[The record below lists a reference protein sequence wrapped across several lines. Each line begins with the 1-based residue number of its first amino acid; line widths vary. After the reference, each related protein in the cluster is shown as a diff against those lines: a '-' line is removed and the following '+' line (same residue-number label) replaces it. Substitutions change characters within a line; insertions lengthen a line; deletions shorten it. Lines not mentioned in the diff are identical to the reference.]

1 MAIRLSYRNR
11 NIHCLSTD
19 NSQKEE
25 GTMAQNQA
33 IQDIVRKMTL
43 QILENGDLDGKGA
56 DAYTLS
62 IDLKLDRANVSR
74 TLNNLWKDGALIK
87 CQGKPTLFLDRKTIT
102 QHYPGYFI
110 PQTIAK
116 GEKLTSLLQSSEN
129 KEQQESV
136 TSLEQLTGAS
146 TSLKEAILSAKAAV
160 TYPPYGLHTL
170 LHGSIGV
177 GKGKFAYG
185 MYQYK
190 KSTCTDGE
198 PIPFVTVSC
207 HNFSDNPKLFSQQLL
222 GLARDVVSNK
232 ARRGFLDTARGGILF
247 LDEIEYLSPVSLDLL
262 ASILTR
268 SSYNRI
274 GDTVTRQ
281 VRCMVVASTTCQ
293 RDDDA
298 IRVLVETLPVAIH
311 IPDLEDR
318 GIYEKIELILKLFAE
333 EAHTIRLPVKLSRDV
348 LSVMAAIRYEKN
360 IIQLA
365 GEVKSACSRAY
376 LDSLTNRYQTVY
388 IHIYHLS
395 RELLAFQGCSSEQKD
410 NIRHILEDVPDNY
423 IELDSNG
430 TSKYMEY
437 RHSSQTIPSSESQRL
452 LAQRLEMDIDSI
464 ENIYQSVVD
473 HISNLS
479 SFTDTEL
486 YKIKRDIYPIV
497 LQIVVAQLQKRG
509 RFEDSRKH
517 IHLLYGILLHITNF
531 LKRSQASDQSSE
543 SDIPAASRDI
553 FPDEYQMAS
562 EIMES
567 LAQIYGCCF
576 SGREV
581 DYLASYFAV
590 FANWISTVNLG
601 LLVICHGES
610 IASDLVSQAMKT
622 IYGDY
627 IIDYINYSSSMCLE
641 DCLKLAAAKARK
653 LNRGSGILILTDMEP
668 LTTVNEYVSKQTGI
682 DASILYPVT
691 LPLLLETIRQILSNR
706 SDFSLLTPANQPHR
720 VRAENISAQETFIQ
734 NLVDKVIGKTTVFL
748 DTTKAVNVLEK
759 CLKAT
764 LLELQLPYS
773 NEIAAKYLC
782 HCCNMLE
789 RAIRGES
796 WNYSRL
802 SGFTN
807 EHHELMN
814 LVEHKL
820 EYAENIFGIK
830 IPASEIAYI
839 TEIFL

>member
-1 MAIRLSYRNR
+1 MP
-11 NIHCLSTD
+11 
-19 NSQKEE
+19 
-25 GTMAQNQA
+25 QNQA
-33 IQDIVRKMTL
+33 IQNIVKKMTR
-43 QILENGDLDGKGA
+43 QILESGSLDGKGA
-56 DAYTLS
+56 DANTLS

-74 TLNNLWKDGALIK
+74 ILNSLWKDGALIK
-87 CQGKPTLFLDRKTIT
+87 CQGKPTLFLDRKIIT

-110 PQTIAK
+110 PQTVAK
-116 GEKLTSLLQSSEN
+116 GEKLSSLLQPSEN
-129 KEQQESV
+129 EGQAEPA
-136 TSLEQLTGAS
+136 TSLELLTGANA
-146 TSLKEAILSAKAAV
+146 SLKEAIISAKAAV
-160 TYPPYGLHTL
+160 AYPPHGLHAL

-177 GKGKFAYG
+177 GKGRFAYC
-185 MYQYK
+185 MYLYK
-190 KSTCTDGE
+190 KNACADGE
-198 PIPFVTVSC
+198 QIPFVTISC
-207 HNFSDNPKLFSQQLL
+207 HNFSQNPKLFSQQLL
-222 GLARDVVSNK
+222 GLARDVLSNK
-232 ARRGFLDTARGGILF
+232 ARRGFLDAAKGGLLF
-247 LDEIEYLSPVSLDLL
+247 LDEIEYLAPASLDLL
-262 ASILTR
+262 ASILTKN
-268 SSYNRI
+268 SYNRI
-274 GDTVTRQ
+274 GDTQTRQ
-281 VRCMVVASTTCQ
+281 IQCMVAASTTRQ
-293 RDDDA
+293 RDDES
-298 IRVLVETLPVAIH
+298 IRVLVESLPVAIH
-311 IPDLEDR
+311 IPDLEER
-318 GIYEKIELILKLFAE
+318 GIYEKTELILKMFAE

-348 LSVMAAIRYEKN
+348 LSVMAAMRYDKN
-360 IIQLA
+360 ITQLA

-388 IHIYHLS
+388 IHLYHLS
-395 RELLAFQGCSSEQKD
+395 RELLAFHGCSREQKD
-410 NIRHILEDVPDNY
+410 SIRHILEEVPDKY
-423 IELDSNG
+423 IELDQHGN
-430 TSKYMEY
+430 SKYMEH
-437 RHSSQTIPSSESQRL
+437 RNPSRPVPESESQRS
-452 LAQRLEMDIDSI
+452 LAHRLEMDTESI
-464 ENIYQSVVD
+464 ENIYQSVID

-486 YKIKRDIYPIV
+486 YQIKRDIYPIV

-509 RFEDSRKH
+509 RFEGSKKH

-531 LKRSQASDQSSE
+531 LKRSDAPGQAAKSSM
-543 SDIPAASRDI
+543 PAASREI

-567 LAQIYGCCF
+567 LSQIYGCCF

-590 FANWISTVNLG
+590 FTNWISTVNLG

-610 IASDLVSQAMKT
+610 TASDLVSQAMKT

-627 IIDYINYSSSMCLE
+627 IIDYINYSASMCLE
-641 DCLKLAAAKARK
+641 ECLKLAAAKAKK

-668 LTTVNEYVSKQTGI
+668 LTTINEYVSRQAGV

-691 LPLLLETIRQILSNR
+691 LPLLLDTIRQILSNR
-706 SDFSLLTPANQPHR
+706 SDFSLLAPSKEPHSIR
-720 VRAENISAQETFIQ
+720 SENISAQEAFIQ

-802 SGFTN
+802 SQFTN
-807 EHHELMN
+807 EHYELMN
-814 LVEHKL
+814 LIEHKL